1 MNVIMIMKIVMNVI
15 EMVLVQNAKM
25 INFMEHIVK
34 HLVLNALMDYVLL
47 MENVLIQQIIV

>member
-47 MENVLIQQIIV
+47 MENVMI